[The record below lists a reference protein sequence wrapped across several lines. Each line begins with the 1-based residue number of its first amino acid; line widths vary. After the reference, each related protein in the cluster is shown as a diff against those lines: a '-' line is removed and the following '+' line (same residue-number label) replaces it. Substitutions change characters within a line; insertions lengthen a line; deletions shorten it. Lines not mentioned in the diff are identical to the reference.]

1 MHRFSER
8 RTRPRKPLLPFVL
21 LLWTSA
27 AQAASLYLQIPGI
40 VGEQSTPGY
49 PGAMQVQSIQ
59 ITPKSFAVLKN
70 IDSASP
76 QIVHALTVGTVFPNA
91 SALIYD
97 SVPTGPPDSSFL
109 FQNVLTSS
117 YQIQGGGMTERDSF
131 AAANPLSMFLEVPG
145 IVGAS
150 STPGHPFVMQI
161 TSFTLTANEFTITK
175 ALDSASP
182 QLALAVANGTIF
194 SSADIL
200 FYNAATPAGPPDGVF
215 GFETLVASAYQPVD
229 NNETV
234 TFNFA
239 NVPEPATPLLL
250 TGAGLLLVAW
260 RLISKRESKTE
271 MKRAEIF
278 VGAGIGVES
287 VIETDRTDWQFVTQ
301 TKPERVAHVI
311 EAGMFRGR

>member
-1 MHRFSER
+1 MPRASKKRARQARLLVLFS
-8 RTRPRKPLLPFVL
+8 L
-21 LLWTSA
+21 LLSTSA
-27 AQAASLYLQIPGI
+27 ARGASLYLQIPGI
-40 VGEQSTPGY
+40 VGEQSPPGY
-49 PGAMQVQSIQ
+49 PGAMAVQSME
-59 ITPKSFAVLKN
+59 ITPNSFAVVKN

-76 QIVHALTVGTVFPNA
+76 QIVHAVTIGTIFPNG

-109 FQNVLTSS
+109 FKNVVGSS
-117 YQIQGGGMTERDSF
+117 YQIQSNGTTEKDSF
-131 AAANPLSMFLEVPG
+131 AASNPLSMFLEVPG

-194 SSADIL
+194 STADIL
-200 FYNAATPAGPPDGVF
+200 FYNATTPAGPPDGVF
-215 GFETLVASAYQPVD
+215 GFETLVASAYQPLD

-250 TGAGLLLVAW
+250 TSAGLLFGAW
-260 RLISKRESKTE
+260 RLFQN
-271 MKRAEIF
+271 A
-278 VGAGIGVES
+278 
-287 VIETDRTDWQFVTQ
+287 
-301 TKPERVAHVI
+301 KPKLK
-311 EAGMFRGR
+311 

>member
-1 MHRFSER
+1 MHLASEE
-8 RTRPRKPLLPFVL
+8 RTRSRKPLLLFVL
-21 LLWTSA
+21 LVWTSA

-59 ITPKSFAVLKN
+59 ITPKSFAVVKS

-76 QIVHALTVGTVFPNA
+76 QIVHAVTVGTIFPNA

-97 SVPTGPPDSSFL
+97 SAPVGPPDSSFL
-109 FQNVLTSS
+109 FQNVLASS
-117 YQIQGGGMTERDSF
+117 YQIQSGGMTEKDSF
-131 AAANPLSMFLEVPG
+131 AASNPLSMFLEVPG

-194 SSADIL
+194 STADIL
-200 FYNAATPAGPPDGVF
+200 FYNATTPAGPPDGVF
-215 GFETLVASAYQPVD
+215 GFETLVASAYQPLD

-239 NVPEPATPLLL
+239 NVVPEPATPLLL
-250 TGAGLLLVAW
+250 TSAGLLLGAW
-260 RLISKRESKTE
+260 RLFQN
-271 MKRAEIF
+271 A
-278 VGAGIGVES
+278 
-287 VIETDRTDWQFVTQ
+287 
-301 TKPERVAHVI
+301 KPKLK
-311 EAGMFRGR
+311 